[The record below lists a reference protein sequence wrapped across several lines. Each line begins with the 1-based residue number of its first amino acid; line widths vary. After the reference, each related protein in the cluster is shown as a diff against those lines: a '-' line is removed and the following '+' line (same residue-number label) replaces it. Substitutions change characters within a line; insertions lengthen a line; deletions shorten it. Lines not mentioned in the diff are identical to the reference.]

1 MTPHG
6 PWLLLDVCLGGWGKQ
21 GLHEETNAEL
31 AELMASEGIDVQLA
45 RDGMC
50 VPLFAREP
58 P

>member
-1 MTPHG
+1 M
-6 PWLLLDVCLGGWGKQ
+6 
-21 GLHEETNAEL
+21 HEETNAEL

-50 VPLFAREP
+50 VPLVGREP